1 TLPISENWLADFS
14 NSRCKRD
21 YIYDS
26 GWIYSQNETYYME
39 QDSTNSYDLNGKRI
53 CYSTYGACS
62 KNGFFYDGYYFYVGS
77 FVKVVDNSANEGSIT
92 RWAEIKRTQPRT
104 EYKAFSSF

>member
-1 TLPISENWLADFS
+1 
-14 NSRCKRD
+14 
-21 YIYDS
+21 
-26 GWIYSQNETYYME
+26 ME

-77 FVKVVDNSANEGSIT
+77 FVSINYF
-92 RWAEIKRTQPRT
+92 EEKFYYIKRTQPRT